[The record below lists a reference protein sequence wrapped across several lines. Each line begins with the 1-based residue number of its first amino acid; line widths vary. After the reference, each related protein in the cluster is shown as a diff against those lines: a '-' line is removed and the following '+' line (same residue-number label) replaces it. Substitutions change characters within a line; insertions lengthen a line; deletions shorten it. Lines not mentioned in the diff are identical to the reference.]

1 MINYLSSENLEKDPE
16 VGNVPHKSL
25 FDTSLQDSHGL
36 YKSQEKLK
44 EREKCISGIYFINS
58 LQDLEASKF
67 GKFPWYFSSQVI
79 AIQSPAWT
87 LREPVTKSVHI
98 HSSQ

>member
-36 YKSQEKLK
+36 LLEPRKTKG
-44 EREKCISGIYFINS
+44 REYISGIYFINS

-67 GKFPWYFSSQVI
+67 GEFPWYFSSQVI

-87 LREPVTKSVHI
+87 
-98 HSSQ
+98 